1 MSTYMRIGLYKVPS
15 PLGWWW
21 GVSVATR
28 DFARQITLE
37 VKQQRAKSV
46 LGWVTASLLLFSFSF
61 IKSWILH
68 VFAKTFFCLK
78 DMTQADPQ
86 RIFSPPHPPRGG
98 QKTRPNLV
106 LVAILEEGNV
116 QNSAKTAPIALN
128 FFLFVRY
135 DLGRPPEN
143 FFTPSPPRG
152 GVKKRP
158 QHSVGVQKK
167 LTLVHFRLNLK
178 ILWCN
183 NEYL

>member
-1 MSTYMRIGLYKVPS
+1 MGDR
-15 PLGWWW
+15 
-21 GVSVATR
+21 
-28 DFARQITLE
+28 
-37 VKQQRAKSV
+37 
-46 LGWVTASLLLFSFSF
+46 FSFTFQFF
-61 IKSWILH
+61 IHKIMNI
-68 VFAKTFFCLK
+68 ACICKNFFLFERY
-78 DMTQADPQ
+78 DPG
-86 RIFSPPHPPRGG
+86 RPAENFFTPPPPQGGG

-152 GVKKRP
+152 RVKKRP

-178 ILWCN
+178 IL
-183 NEYL
+183 